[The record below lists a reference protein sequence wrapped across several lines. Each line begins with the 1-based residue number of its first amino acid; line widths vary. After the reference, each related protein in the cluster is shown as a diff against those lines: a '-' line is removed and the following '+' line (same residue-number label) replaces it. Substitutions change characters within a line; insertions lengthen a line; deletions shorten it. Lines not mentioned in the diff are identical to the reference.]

1 MVEGASVLRRPSRRS
16 GFRGFV
22 RGLPG
27 FSWRLLPRWL
37 QQRLRRV
44 GRYFARRFADV
55 SRSEASGYLVWSAFG
70 VVVAVPELW
79 AAIGGDGFW
88 WPTISSTVGHLEE
101 QWAVVAIVPVALL
114 AASAYTLARYEPG
127 LVVQAG
133 DQALRRTREGRLARL
148 GEVSPEQLPELALS
162 ARARSAGRR
171 RWRLLPY
178 FIFATVVV
186 VGGSWLASRSENK
199 WLLGYV
205 LYSLIAVF
213 WMLLPN
219 WLAYRHRTDVP
230 FTTLFFTLRCLRRR
244 LQFVA
249 LALVAGLAIL
259 MVHLA
264 IYPWPD
270 LARESAGYAGLT
282 PSKAREKA
290 TSEVQ
295 KQLPTQP
302 LQFSAQSRGI
312 NAGRKAWFVYFLTAD
327 GGKSCVVLVTQG
339 SARVSQPCPSAG

>member
-1 MVEGASVLRRPSRRS
+1 VVEGASVLGGRSGRS
-16 GFRGFV
+16 GFRGFL
-22 RGLPG
+22 RTLPG
-27 FSWRLLPRWL
+27 LFWRLLPAWL
-37 QQRLRRV
+37 QRRLRRV
-44 GRYFARRFADV
+44 GRYFACRFADV
-55 SRSEASGYLVWSAFG
+55 SRSEAAGYLVWTAFG

-101 QWAVVAIVPVALL
+101 KWAVVAIVPVGLL

-133 DQALRRTREGRLARL
+133 DQALRRTREGRLTRL
-148 GEVSPEQLPELALS
+148 GDVSPQQLPELALS

-171 RWRLLPY
+171 RWRFLPY
-178 FIFATVVV
+178 FVLATVVV
-186 VGGSWLASRSENK
+186 IGGSWLASKGENK

-249 LALVAGLAIL
+249 LALMAGLAIL
-259 MVHLA
+259 TVHLA

-270 LARESAGYAGLT
+270 LARESASYAGLT
-282 PSKAREKA
+282 PSKARARA
-290 TSEVQ
+290 TSELQRQV
-295 KQLPTQP
+295 PTQP
-302 LQFSAQSRGI
+302 LQFSAESRGI
-312 NAGRKAWFVYFLTAD
+312 SAGRKAWFVYFLTAD
-327 GGKSCVVLVTQG
+327 GSKNCLVLVTQAA
-339 SARVSQPCPSAG
+339 ARLTQPCPSGG